1 MGKKDK
7 KSRDPE
13 KKAALAAKKEAKAD
27 KAALKRLQKEQD
39 RVNSLSIHESDHHDN
54 DSSNNCRNDCSN
66 KHPSQQQKQ
75 EESLDSILASF
86 RQRTKE
92 LETAVLEQI
101 DTPFPSPPRG
111 NFTFT
116 LCPSNGLFYMVS
128 VSDNLIPFVG
138 FIDEGN

>member
-7 KSRDPE
+7 KSRDPL

-39 RVNSLSIHESDHHDN
+39 RLNSLSIQDSDHHDG
-54 DSSNNCRNDCSN
+54 
-66 KHPSQQQKQ
+66 KQHQQQPQ

-86 RQRTKE
+86 RQRTEE
-92 LETAVLEQI
+92 LETAVLEPI

-116 LCPSNGLFYMVS
+116 LCPTNGLFYMVS
-128 VSDNLIPFVG
+128 VVLTDP
-138 FIDEGN
+138 